1 MAASRSQYVA
11 TAAERGDDLRRDD
24 DDDQPA
30 DESERH
36 DLQRFTDSERRE
48 LVRCRACGRKT
59 TVGGINP
66 YEICGARAGPEA
78 GTRLASMAGVPGGQD
93 R

>member
-1 MAASRSQYVA
+1 MAAGSRSRCVA
-11 TAAERGDDLRRDD
+11 TPAERGVDLRRDD
-24 DDDQPA
+24 DQPTDA
-30 DESERH
+30 NERH

-48 LVRCRACGRKT
+48 LIRCRACGRET

-66 YEICGARAGPEA
+66 YEVCGVRAGQKA
-78 GTRLASMAGVPGGQD
+78 GTRGRSMVGVPGGG

>member
-1 MAASRSQYVA
+1 MSQQAAYIPIDAGPSIEK
-11 TAAERGDDLRRDD
+11 TTETN
-24 DDDQPA
+24 DDQPA
-30 DESERH
+30 AESERH

-66 YEICGARAGPEA
+66 YEVCGARAGPEA
-78 GTRLASMAGVPGGQD
+78 GTRLASMAGVPGGN

>member
-1 MAASRSQYVA
+1 MVVSRSQYVA
-11 TAAERGDDLRRDD
+11 TPAERGDDLRRDG

-30 DESERH
+30 AEKDRH
-36 DLQRFTDSERRE
+36 NLQRFTDSERRE

-66 YEICGARAGPEA
+66 YEVCGARAVPEA
-78 GTRLASMAGVPGGQD
+78 GTRLASMVGVPGDQ

>member
-1 MAASRSQYVA
+1 MAVGSRSQYVA
-11 TAAERGDDLRRDD
+11 TPAERGVGLRRDD
-24 DDDQPA
+24 DQPTDA
-30 DESERH
+30 TERH

-48 LVRCRACGRKT
+48 LVRCRACGRET

-66 YEICGARAGPEA
+66 YEVCGARAGRDA
-78 GTRLASMAGVPGGQD
+78 GTCVRSMVSAPGGQ

>member
-1 MAASRSQYVA
+1 VAVSRSRHAA

-24 DDDQPA
+24 WPA
-30 DESERH
+30 DATEPH

-48 LVRCRACGRKT
+48 LVRCLACGRET
-59 TVGGINP
+59 TVGGISP
-66 YEICGARAGPEA
+66 YEVCGVRAGPEA
-78 GTRLASMAGVPGGQD
+78 GTRLASVAGVPGGQN

>member
-1 MAASRSQYVA
+1 MAVSRSQYVA

-24 DDDQPA
+24 DWPA

-66 YEICGARAGPEA
+66 YEVCGVRAGREA
-78 GTRLASMAGVPGGQD
+78 GTRLASMAGVPGGH

>member
-1 MAASRSQYVA
+1 MAVGSRSQYVA
-11 TAAERGDDLRRDD
+11 TPAERGVDLRRDVD
-24 DDDQPA
+24 DAA
-30 DESERH
+30 DANERH

-48 LVRCRACGRKT
+48 LVRCRACGLEA

-66 YEICGARAGPEA
+66 FEVCGVRSSREA
-78 GTRLASMAGVPGGQD
+78 GTRVRSMAGVPGGH

>member
-1 MAASRSQYVA
+1 MASSRSQYVA
-11 TAAERGDDLRRDD
+11 TPAESGADLRRD

-30 DESERH
+30 DEKDRH
-36 DLQRFTDSERRE
+36 DLQRFTDSESRE
-48 LVRCRACGRKT
+48 LVRCRACGIET

-66 YEICGARAGPEA
+66 YEICGVQAGRDA
-78 GTRLASMAGVPGGQD
+78 GTRVRSMVGDPGGS

>member
-1 MAASRSQYVA
+1 MATGSRSQSVA
-11 TAAERGDDLRRDD
+11 TPAERGIDLRRDD
-24 DDDQPA
+24 DYQPA
-30 DESERH
+30 DEKYRH

-48 LVRCRACGRKT
+48 LVRCRACGRET

-66 YEICGARAGPEA
+66 YEVCGVRAGRDA
-78 GTRLASMAGVPGGQD
+78 GTRVRSMPADQGGS